1 MGARSKDETR
11 SVPQH
16 RKVPMAGPRMRIGLL
31 GGSFNP
37 AHAGHRH
44 ISLVALARLGLDQV
58 WWLVS
63 PGNPLKDPSELPGL
77 KKRVAAA
84 NEVARHPRIVVTG
97 FEEALGCVHTI
108 DTIRLL
114 KRRFPQV
121 QFVWLM
127 GADNLAEFHRWR
139 AWEELFALLP
149 IAVFDRPGF
158 GLKAR
163 AGKAAR
169 RFAAAAVDDSDAAG
183 LALIDPPAWTF
194 LTIPLSGLSSTGL
207 RATSGKDKSRTE
219 KAKKGAKKKDQ
230 LSKKKNKGH

>member
-1 MGARSKDETR
+1 MDGRSKDATR
-11 SVPQH
+11 GVPQH
-16 RKVPMAGPRMRIGLL
+16 RKVPVAGPRMRIGLL

-44 ISLVALARLGLDQV
+44 ISLVALAKLGLDQV

-63 PGNPLKDPSELPGL
+63 PGNPLKDPSQLPSL
-77 KKRVAAA
+77 KQRVAAA

-97 FEEALGCVHTI
+97 FEEEFGFVHTI

-169 RFAAAAVDDSDAAG
+169 RFASAAVDDSDAAG

-207 RATSGKDKSRTE
+207 RGTSGKDKSRKE

>member
-1 MGARSKDETR
+1 
-11 SVPQH
+11 
-16 RKVPMAGPRMRIGLL
+16 MAAPRMRIGLL